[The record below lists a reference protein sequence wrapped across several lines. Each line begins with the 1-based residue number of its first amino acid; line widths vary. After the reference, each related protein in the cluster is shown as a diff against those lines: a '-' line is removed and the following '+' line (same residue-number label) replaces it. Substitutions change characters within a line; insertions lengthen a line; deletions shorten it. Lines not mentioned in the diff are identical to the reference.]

1 MNTTRTVVS
10 ALSLAVTAACSGATV
25 ATPAAPLYS
34 IVDRIPGTGKAWDY
48 AVIDEGAQRLYL
60 AQQGATAVD
69 LNTNKMTTGLVP
81 GKVTHGVAPLGDGR
95 VAVDDS
101 ATKTVTIFSGATGE
115 VVATIPTA
123 EHNPVNGNHALD
135 ALVLEPRSGLL
146 VAINGESGLLILID
160 TRQNKVAGTVS
171 IGGKPEF
178 AAADGKGNLYV
189 NLDLGKKTEV
199 VGVDIV
205 ARKVVAHFPLSGC
218 EEPTGLAYD
227 KKDDLLIS
235 ACGGNGAVKFL
246 HRADGREAKSL
257 TVGEG
262 ADAVMFDAQRG
273 LAFVP
278 AADNGTLSVIAVRST
293 ADISVVQTL
302 RTQAGTRL
310 GAVALS
316 SGRVYLPA
324 AKFGPP
330 VPPSPYPSVLPGTFE
345 ILVAAPK

>member
-1 MNTTRTVVS
+1 VS
-10 ALSLAVTAACSGATV
+10 ALSLAVTAACAGAIA
-25 ATPAAPLYS
+25 ATPAAPMYR

-60 AQQGATAVD
+60 AQQGVTAVD
-69 LNTNKMTTGLVP
+69 LKTNKLTTGLVP
-81 GKVTHGVAPLGDGR
+81 GKVTHGVTPLGDGR

-101 ATKTVTIFSGATGE
+101 ATKTVTIFNGATGE

-123 EHNPVNGNHALD
+123 EQNPVNGNHALD

-146 VAINGESGLLILID
+146 VAINGESGLLVLID
-160 TRQNKVAGTVS
+160 TRKNKVAGTLS

-178 AAADGKGNLYV
+178 AAADGKGSLYV
-189 NLDLGKKTEV
+189 NLNLGKKNEV
-199 VGVDIV
+199 VGVDIA
-205 ARKVVAHFPLSGC
+205 ARKVIAHFPLRDC

-227 KKDDLLIS
+227 KNDDLLIS

-262 ADAVMFDAQRG
+262 ADAVIFDEQRR
-273 LAFVP
+273 LVFVP
-278 AADNGTLSVIAVRST
+278 AADSGTLSVIAVRST

-302 RTQAGTRL
+302 QTQVGTRL
-310 GAVALS
+310 GAVAIS

-345 ILVAAPK
+345 ILVAGPK